1 MIKNIR
7 ACLNI
12 VFRYAKGQAAVFL
25 AGIIIVAAL
34 PPFALYATE
43 QLVNAVLAAMDGT
56 GRAAGYE
63 ETARWCVLL
72 VAALCVS
79 AAMAFFNKTREIK
92 IKQILYDDFSK
103 TMLDK
108 LTRIDYRFFEQTD
121 TYDVIQRMGNAPQE
135 KLLKVFVTIVALVSG
150 FISATGYTLIFIRLS
165 VLFVVAGHLVLL
177 LMMYLNYR
185 AIMMMNSLYEE
196 QTPNERMLE
205 YYGKILGDKKSL
217 FELKTC
223 NGIGYI
229 LNKRR
234 AMADVLV
241 KDRRKRTVSSQLIW
255 GSGSVAIVLWLALVV
270 GFLIYHIARGTVTVG
285 LFVSILA
292 SVTSILGCFTG
303 LSENMAELAKT
314 GIQIKYYKQ
323 FTGFREVDT
332 SADAPAVSVPFP
344 PRISFEDVSFAY
356 PGMDTNTLEGVSFEL
371 APGTK
376 LALVGENGAG
386 KSTIVKL
393 LCGLYRPD
401 RGRITINGTDLRR
414 IGGEEQQRLF
424 SVVFQDYV
432 NYQFTVRE
440 NVAMGDSARVH
451 NDEEIKA
458 ALARGLSGELTDK
471 LDMPLGKLDL
481 NGTDLSGGQWQ
492 RLALARACLRESGL
506 LILDEPTASMDP
518 IAENALY
525 TSFVSI
531 MENRGCI
538 LVSHRL
544 AVAKLMDRIIV
555 LDGGRI
561 IEQGRHDEL
570 MSGGGLYA
578 RMFTSQSQWYHDET
592 EA

>member
-1 MIKNIR
+1 VI
-7 ACLNI
+7 
-12 VFRYAKGQAAVFL
+12 FL
-25 AGIIIVAAL
+25 AGIAVLAAL
-34 PPFALYATE
+34 PPAVLYATE
-43 QLVNAVLAAMDGT
+43 HLVNSVLADI
-56 GRAAGYE
+56 AGKYHDVIRRNGLANYV

-72 VAALCVS
+72 VSALCLQATVT
-79 AAMAFFNKTREIK
+79 FFNKTQEIR
-92 IKQILYDDFSK
+92 IKQVLYDDFSR

-108 LTRIDYRFFEQTD
+108 LTRVEYRFFEQAD
-121 TYDVIQRMGNAPQE
+121 TYDTIQRMGNAPQE

-150 FISATGYTLIFIRLS
+150 FIGAVGYTLIFIRLS
-165 VLFVVAGHLVLL
+165 ALFVIAGHLVLI

-196 QTPNERMLE
+196 QTPRERMLE
-205 YYGKILGDKKSL
+205 YYGKILGDKRSL

-223 NGIGYI
+223 NGIDYI
-229 LNKRR
+229 LKKRR
-234 AMADVLV
+234 ALADVLV
-241 KDRRKRTVSSQLIW
+241 KDRRKRIIRSQLIW
-255 GSGSVAIVLWLALVV
+255 GSGIVMIVVWLAVV
-270 GFLIYHIARGTVTVG
+270 IGFLIYHIAAGTVTVG

-303 LSENMAELAKT
+303 LAENLAELAKT
-314 GIQIKYYKQ
+314 GIQVKHYNR
-323 FTGFREVDT
+323 FTGFPEEPAG
-332 SADAPAVSVPFP
+332 SQAVSMGPPFP
-344 PRISFEDVSFAY
+344 PRIRFEEVSFAY
-356 PGMDTNTLEGVSFEL
+356 PGTDKNILDGVSFEL

-393 LCGLYRPD
+393 LCGLYLPD
-401 RGRITINGTDLRR
+401 RGRVTINGADLRD
-414 IGGEEQQRLF
+414 ISGEERQRLF

-440 NVAMGDSARVH
+440 NIALGDSSCVY
-451 NDEEIKA
+451 NDEEIRA
-458 ALARGLSGELTDK
+458 ALSRGLSGEFEGR
-471 LDMPLGKLDL
+471 LDMALGKLDEH
-481 NGTDLSGGQWQ
+481 GMDLSGGQWQ
-492 RLALARACLRESGL
+492 RLALARACLRENGL

-555 LDGGRI
+555 LDEGRI
-561 IEQGRHDEL
+561 TEQGRHDDL
-570 MSGGGLYA
+570 VSGGGLYA
-578 RMFTSQSQWYHDET
+578 RMFASQSQWYMT
-592 EA
+592 

>member
-1 MIKNIR
+1 MLKNIVS
-7 ACLNI
+7 CLNI
-12 VFRYAKGQAAVFL
+12 VFHYATGHALIFL
-25 AGIIIVAAL
+25 AGIVVLAAL
-34 PPFALYATE
+34 PPAALYATE
-43 QLVNAVLAAMDGT
+43 RLVNSVLAVMDGK
-56 GRAAGYE
+56 ANYA

-72 VAALCVS
+72 VSSLCLQAGMV
-79 AAMAFFNKTREIK
+79 FFNKTREIR
-92 IKQILYDDFSK
+92 IKQILYDDFSE

-108 LTRIDYRFFEQTD
+108 LTRVEYRFFEQAD
-121 TYDVIQRMGNAPQE
+121 TYDTIQRMGNAPQE
-135 KLLKVFVTIVALVSG
+135 KLLRVFVTIVALVSG
-150 FISATGYTLIFIRLS
+150 FIGAVGYTLIFIRLS
-165 VLFVVAGHLVLL
+165 ALFVIAGHLVLL
-177 LMMYLNYR
+177 LLMYLNYR

-196 QTPNERMLE
+196 QTPQERMLE
-205 YYGKILGDKKSL
+205 YYGKILGDKRSL

-223 NGIGYI
+223 NGIDYI
-229 LNKRR
+229 LKKRK
-234 AMADVLV
+234 ALADVLV
-241 KDRRKRTVSSQLIW
+241 KDRRQRIIRSQLIW
-255 GSGSVAIVLWLALVV
+255 GSGTVMIVLWLAVV
-270 GFLIYHIARGTVTVG
+270 IGFLIYHIARGTVTAG

-303 LSENMAELAKT
+303 IAENLAELAKT
-314 GIQIKYYKQ
+314 GIQVKHYNR
-323 FTGFREVDT
+323 FTGFPEGPAG
-332 SADAPAVSVPFP
+332 SQAVSLGSPFP
-344 PRISFEDVSFAY
+344 PRIRFEEVSFAY
-356 PGMDTNTLEGVSFEL
+356 PGTDKSVLDGVSFEL

-401 RGRITINGTDLRR
+401 RGRVTINGADLRD
-414 IGGEEQQRLF
+414 INGEERRRLF

-440 NVAMGDSARVH
+440 NIALGDSSRVH
-451 NDEEIKA
+451 NDEEIRV
-458 ALARGLSGELTDK
+458 ALVRGLSGELACK
-471 LDMPLGKLDL
+471 LDMALGKLDDH
-481 NGTDLSGGQWQ
+481 GTDLSGGQWQ
-492 RLALARACLRESGL
+492 RLALARACLRENGL

-561 IEQGRHDEL
+561 IEQGRHDDL
-570 MSGGGLYA
+570 ISGGGLYA
-578 RMFTSQSQWYHDET
+578 RMFASQSRWYVAQEEQDE
-592 EA
+592 A